1 MKRLAAVLATIA
13 LGCPS
18 AIAQMNPLYWCVDLV
33 MVTVNMPSNVTKTF
47 SAVSQYSF
55 MWAYGVSRHHGEYII
70 NSGDNSK
77 HFSSSFSITGTDTYP
92 DHGWDVNLD

>member
-55 MWAYGVSRHHGEYII
+55 MWTYSASGHGEYIT